1 MMAFTVKDHGTWSP
15 YTPDP
20 LPEWANVLGG
30 AVAFLRSD
38 AGGVDWYD
46 YRNKP
51 NVFQPGSVLAH
62 TLKDGASGRETV
74 KAVFRDPSMAFP
86 AGQRLIEISGADP
99 DGDPLALFE
108 EKTFDPVALT
118 FSAPAGPTT
127 PMATSCSRLGLKR
140 AFEERGLWETVR
152 AMIASDKDMS
162 EDWNLATQIRIT
174 DPIVAKARAGLAQQ
188 RIGLSDADV
197 QALVTRANQLV
208 APPANEL
215 FA

>member
-1 MMAFTVKDHGTWSP
+1 MAFTVKDHGTWSP

-38 AGGVDWYD
+38 AGGVDWYV
-46 YRNKP
+46 YGKRE
-51 NVFQPGSVLAH
+51 NVFQPGSVFAH
-62 TLKDGASGRETV
+62 TLKDEASGREAV

-86 AGQRLIEISGADP
+86 AGQRLIEISGVDP
-99 DGDPLALFE
+99 DADPLALFE

-118 FSAPAGPTT
+118 FSAPAAP
-127 PMATSCSRLGLKR
+127 PLPVATFCSRLGLKR

-152 AMIASDKDMS
+152 AMIASDAVMS
-162 EDWNLATQIRIT
+162 EDWSLATQIRIT

-188 RIGLSDADV
+188 GIGLSDADV
-197 QALVTRANQLV
+197 QALVTRANELV
-208 APPANEL
+208 A
-215 FA
+215 